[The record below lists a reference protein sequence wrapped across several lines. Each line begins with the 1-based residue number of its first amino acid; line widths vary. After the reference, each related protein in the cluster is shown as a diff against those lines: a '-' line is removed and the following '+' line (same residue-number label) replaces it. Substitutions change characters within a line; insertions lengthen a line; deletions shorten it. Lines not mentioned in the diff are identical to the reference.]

1 MRNLRNLLAQHLQDR
16 QDAYKKA
23 IDGFKNAGIE
33 IDINLEPYEG
43 EEDRVEYE
51 TNEGELT
58 IRVMGIFDWF
68 WGVDVEKIIK
78 RMDEENPSRIRIL
91 LTSPGGLIADGLALY
106 ADLRGRAAEGVE
118 IVTEARG
125 IVASAAAIVYLAGD
139 ERRMVTGSM
148 LMFHEIQS
156 YFGNREETEKFMQ
169 GILLDMEAANQNLDE
184 IYAARLPDID
194 MAMFQEWVANEQLIT
209 AGTAAENGFGEIVD
223 VTAPSPVVNTEPT
236 QEMRNKA
243 DRILMNMRNYGLGAV
258 A

>member
-1 MRNLRNLLAQHLQDR
+1 MRNLRNFLASQLQAR
-16 QDAYKKA
+16 HNAYQTA
-23 IDGFKNAGIE
+23 IDSLKNAGIE
-33 IDINLEPYEG
+33 IEIDLDMLDG

-51 TNEGELT
+51 NTDGELT
-58 IRVMGIFDWF
+58 IRVMGIFDYYY
-68 WGVDVEKIIK
+68 GVDVEKIIK
-78 RMDEENPSRIRIL
+78 RMDEENPSRVRLL

-156 YFGNREETEKFMQ
+156 IIGTREETEKFMQ
-169 GILLDMEAANQNLDE
+169 GLLSDMDAANQNLDE
-184 IYAARLPDID
+184 IYAARVPDID
-194 MAMFQEWVANEQLIT
+194 MAMFMEWVQNEQLIT

-223 VTAPSPVVNTEPT
+223 VSEPSPVANTEPSP
-236 QEMRNKA
+236 EMLNKA
-243 DRILMNMRNYGLGAV
+243 GKILMNMRNYGVGALT
-258 A
+258 